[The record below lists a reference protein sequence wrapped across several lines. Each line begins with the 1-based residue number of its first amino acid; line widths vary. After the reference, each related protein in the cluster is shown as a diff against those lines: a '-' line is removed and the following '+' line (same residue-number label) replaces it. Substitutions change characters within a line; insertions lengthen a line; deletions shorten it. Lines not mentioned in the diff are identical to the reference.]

1 MPNPTLKIINAILD
15 FQKKVLTWYY
25 DFKYAKYTKKSSSKT
40 YVTAGETLYLN
51 AQEKLDA
58 KEVIENAKSVFK
70 ENLDEPDKIFDYIKS
85 QGTPVI
91 ELKKAST
98 VLWFAGQEEGFI
110 PPQKGLKAFVLGLL
124 INIFAKDKITL
135 GLQTQGMF
143 VFKDTIISPYV
154 LAYQLYHWMAYT
166 KNLSGYDE
174 KTLKQFKNIFALDQ
188 DIMARKKLSIEE
200 IISLRE
206 AIAREVEA
214 IDMVSQ
220 LAKEVAGAKKAS
232 DKLKKDGDISV

>member
-1 MPNPTLKIINAILD
+1 MSNPTLKIINAILA

-58 KEVIENAKSVFK
+58 KEIIDNAKSIFK
-70 ENLDEPDKIFDYIKS
+70 ENLDEPERIFDYIKS

-91 ELKKAST
+91 KLHKAST
-98 VLWFAGQEEGFI
+98 MLWFVGQEEGFI
-110 PPQKGLKAFVLGLL
+110 PPQKWLKALVLSVL
-124 INIFAKDKITL
+124 INIFSKEKVPFRC
-135 GLQTQGMF
+135 QTPGMF
-143 VFKDTIISPYV
+143 VFRDTTVSPYL
-154 LAYQLYHWMAYT
+154 LAYHIYHWMAFS

-174 KTLKQFKNIFALDQ
+174 RTVKQFKNIFVFEQ
-188 DIMARKKLSIEE
+188 DIMARKQLSIEE
-200 IISLRE
+200 ILSLRE

-214 IDMVSQ
+214 IDMVVA
-220 LAKEVAGAKKAS
+220 LAKEVSGAKKAS
-232 DKLKKDGDISV
+232 DKLKKDGDISI